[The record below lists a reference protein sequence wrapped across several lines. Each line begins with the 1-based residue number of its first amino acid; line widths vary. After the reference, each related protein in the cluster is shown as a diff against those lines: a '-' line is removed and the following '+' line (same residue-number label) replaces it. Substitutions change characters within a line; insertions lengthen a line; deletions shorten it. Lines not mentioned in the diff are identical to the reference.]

1 MMNVMNYQEYDVIQN
16 LFNAIENENLKQAEE
31 CLAGNFSTMILKRP
45 VSGKEFL
52 DVYSRIKE
60 GLPDVK
66 FKIENLTTD
75 GESFKA
81 DVKISGTHSKTIPSL
96 RKGWK
101 PMKPTLRKLNTCV
114 STVEIV
120 LRGQQIMEIRNVK
133 TDKGVISG
141 LLDELK
147 LLPKNYSKN

>member
-16 LFNAIENENLKQAEE
+16 LFNAIENENLQQAQE
-31 CLAGNFSTMILKRP
+31 CLAGNFSTMILKRT
-45 VSGKEFL
+45 VSGREFL

-60 GLPDVK
+60 GMPDVK
-66 FKIENLTTD
+66 FTIENLTTD

-101 PMKPTLRKLNTCV
+101 PMKPTQKKLNSCV
-114 STVEIV
+114 SSVEIV
-120 LRGQQIMEIRNVK
+120 LRGQQIMEIRNVEM
-133 TDKGVISG
+133 DKGVIYG
-141 LLDELK
+141 LLDELE